1 MGLWSVV
8 RCGVVSVN
16 GMEAQSRGTHV
27 VDGSERGTTWKGE
40 DGRTRGGG
48 GCRLWDSRGTAAIG
62 VVPGRERK
70 RVT

>member
-48 GCRLWDSRGTAAIG
+48 MPPLGLAGHCRHRGR
-62 VVPGRERK
+62 PW
-70 RVT
+70 